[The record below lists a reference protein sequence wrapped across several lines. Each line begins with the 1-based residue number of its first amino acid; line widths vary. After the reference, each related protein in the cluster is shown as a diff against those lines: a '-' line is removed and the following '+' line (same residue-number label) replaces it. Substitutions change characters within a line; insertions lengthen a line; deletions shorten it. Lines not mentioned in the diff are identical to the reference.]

1 MKYCCNSPITVEEGS
16 CIFVKSNHL
25 SQICKTIK
33 LNCGCGSVEIGA
45 TEMKVLRKEI
55 LITKLDVYLT
65 TKWFVQMFFGTLKI
79 RVVAKIVYQNE
90 TLVFIEDFNI
100 NSSYMNDEN
109 TY

>member
-1 MKYCCNSPITVEEGS
+1 MIIYFCNSPITVLEGS
-16 CIFVKSNHL
+16 CIFVESNHL

-45 TEMKVLRKEI
+45 TEMKGLRKEI
-55 LITKLDVYLT
+55 LNSKLDVYLT

-79 RVVAKIVYQNE
+79 IVSKIVYQIE

-100 NSSYMNDEN
+100 NALYMNNEN
-109 TY
+109 TD